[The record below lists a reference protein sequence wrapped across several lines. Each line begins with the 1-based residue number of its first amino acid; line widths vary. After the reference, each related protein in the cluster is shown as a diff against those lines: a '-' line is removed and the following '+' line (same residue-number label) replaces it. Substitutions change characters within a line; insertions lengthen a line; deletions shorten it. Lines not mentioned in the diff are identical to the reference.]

1 MKGVIV
7 TFGLLLICGISG
19 CIGWGDYMRFPPAS
33 TSPYIWFRHG
43 ISEVQK
49 DKDIKECKNTIEKS
63 LPPVVPGDYS
73 YADKARHIVEYCILA
88 KGYTFTDALPPNGG
102 VSYCSNTY
110 NGSGP
115 ACKSIGR

>member
-1 MKGVIV
+1 MKGVLV

-49 DKDIKECKNTIEKS
+49 DEDIKECKNTIEKS

-73 YADKARHIVEYCILA
+73 YADKARHIVEYCM
-88 KGYTFTDALPPNGG
+88 LPRAIRLQMPCLLM
-102 VSYCSNTY
+102 VE
-110 NGSGP
+110 
-115 ACKSIGR
+115 